1 MQTALFEQPDSE
13 YHNLLPSDGEAY
25 FIPRLLD
32 EKQAQRA
39 FEELLNGVAWEND
52 THSLFNRTIVTRR
65 KTGWYGDAPFRYTY
79 SGTTRVALKWSP
91 ELLRIKSD
99 IEAFTRETFNS
110 CLLNFYHDGQDG
122 MGWHSDNEPELK
134 PQGTIASLS
143 LGAERRFLFK
153 HKQSGEKRELVLT
166 NGSLLLM
173 HGTIQKYWLHSVPK
187 MRKVAHPRINLTF
200 RTIVAEN

>member
-1 MQTALFEQPDSE
+1 MQTALFHQPDAE
-13 YHNLLPSDGEAY
+13 KRNLLPYDGEAY
-25 FIPRLLD
+25 VFPHFMAAK
-32 EKQAQRA
+32 EAHAA
-39 FEELLNGVAWEND
+39 FQQLLNEVAWEND

-65 KTGWYGDAPFRYTY
+65 KTGWYGDSPFQYTY
-79 SGTTRVALKWSP
+79 SGTTRVALQWSP

-99 IEAFTRETFNS
+99 IEVFTRETFNS

-143 LGAERRFLFK
+143 LGAERRFVFK
-153 HKQSGEKRELVLT
+153 HKQNGEKRELVLP

-173 HGTIQKYWLHSVPK
+173 QGTIQKYWLHSIPK
-187 MRKVAHPRINLTF
+187 ARNILNPRINLTF
-200 RTIVAEN
+200 RTIVG